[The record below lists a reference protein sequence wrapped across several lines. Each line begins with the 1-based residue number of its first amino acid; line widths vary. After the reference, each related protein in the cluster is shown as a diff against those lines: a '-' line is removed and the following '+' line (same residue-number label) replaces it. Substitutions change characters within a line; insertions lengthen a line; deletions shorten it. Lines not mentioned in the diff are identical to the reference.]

1 MKSFNKNGYVND
13 PSYSIYQ
20 LKVNHNSSYEFKL
33 SHQYGSRN
41 HKSFYEYQKT
51 FDRMHLKRL
60 PKDND
65 FNSTNK
71 EYYIIVAYD
80 EPPYLFVE
88 ELSSDDETI
97 CSIES
102 MICYEIDST
111 DRLPRDFFD
120 LLSKNESKIIIGGI
134 YGKFKKRCCYGISIS
149 ILNIIN
155 TKLKEIGQKELKF
168 YLYVLKHSISK
179 LMNKTNKLLNLADEV
194 VFDLFTFQADFTIAP
209 LSFNRRQ
216 EEFIDFTSEFYH
228 DDFVVIGKRD
238 FGNASLLAFLAPF
251 EWSIWIGIFLT
262 LTFAALVQTIYEW
275 ISPYGLTPRG
285 RNRVQIWSL
294 ASALTLNWS
303 VLFSHTFKTKS
314 PKCWANRFDY

>member
-1 MKSFNKNGYVND
+1 VKSFNKNGYVND

-20 LKVNHNSSYEFKL
+20 LKLNDNLSFEFKL

-60 PKDND
+60 QNSD

-120 LLSKNESKIIIGGI
+120 LLSKNESKILIGGS

-314 PKCWANRFDY
+314 PKCWANRFDC